1 MVDPIPLK
9 RYNTS
14 AAPALAEKLEFSG
27 SDPDFQASRPRNRTI
42 NQSESVASQ
51 AEKPRQFNRLR
62 IALVSDFFVPNL
74 GGVEMHMY
82 NVGQC
87 LMELGHKVIVVTTS
101 YADERVGVRYL
112 SNGMKVYHIPTINM
126 YSQTSVPPFLHNH
139 VNILRQI
146 FIREQIQIMHGHQ
159 ATAVLQIM
167 A

>member
-1 MVDPIPLK
+1 
-9 RYNTS
+9 
-14 AAPALAEKLEFSG
+14 
-27 SDPDFQASRPRNRTI
+27 
-42 NQSESVASQ
+42 
-51 AEKPRQFNRLR
+51 
-62 IALVSDFFVPNL
+62 
-74 GGVEMHMY
+74 
-82 NVGQC
+82 
-87 LMELGHKVIVVTTS
+87 MELGHKVVVVTTS